1 MHMTSSLR
9 RSLFFAG
16 FGALLA
22 LIPALLLFDFTVDD
36 ALIIARYAT
45 HVARGVGYRWN
56 ANGPIT
62 DTITPLGFPYLLAPF
77 ALRGPLAALAASK
90 VIGLVSWLIGAGFV
104 AVAVDRSSR
113 DAKRF
118 SALLLIPVSAPLAAW
133 SVAGLETGVATS
145 FAAIAISLIAL
156 GSARVG
162 TAFIGL
168 AAALRPEMAP
178 FAFVVALAPS
188 PTFSPDPSPGKPTP
202 TWKDVFTRLVIAAL
216 PFAIV
221 VTIRL
226 VVFGRPTPLAVLA
239 KPADPLLGFNY
250 AMACF
255 LVTGALAIV
264 APFALRRAERFALVV
279 AVAVLVH
286 FAAVAIAGGDWMPL
300 SRLVVPVLPACVI
313 VAAHIASVADVRV
326 TALRTLLAIAG
337 EIFVSVKIG
346 PVAARVGHDRLAL
359 IRQLEP
365 SLRDAHVVGALDVGW
380 IGATTDAAI
389 VDFAGLTD
397 PAIAVLPGSHTA
409 KHIDPSMFDRRGI
422 DTLVLLRG
430 RNTIT
435 ATPWTDT
442 LFTHAVEQRI
452 ARFPG
457 IGDEFVVVAE
467 STMPGLPYIVL
478 RRRNDRPNDSLIEGP

>member
-1 MHMTSSLR
+1 MKLTTSAK
-9 RSLFFAG
+9 RSLFTAG

-22 LIPALLLFDFTVDD
+22 LIPAFLLFDFTVDD
-36 ALIIARYAT
+36 ALIIARYAS
-45 HVARGVGYRWN
+45 HIANGVGYRWN
-56 ANGPIT
+56 TNGPIT

-77 ALRGPLAALAASK
+77 AHRGPLAALAASK

-113 DAKRF
+113 DVKRF

-145 FAAIAISLIAL
+145 CASIAIALIAMGSPRL
-156 GSARVG
+156 GTS
-162 TAFIGL
+162 FIGL
-168 AAALRPEMAP
+168 AAALRPELAP
-178 FAFVVALAPS
+178 FAFVIALA
-188 PTFSPDPSPGKPTP
+188 PSPGKPTP
-202 TWKDVFTRLVIAAL
+202 TWKDLFTRLVIAGL
-216 PFAIV
+216 PFALV

-226 VVFGRPTPLAVLA
+226 LVFGRPTPLAVLA
-239 KPADPLLGFNY
+239 KPSDPLLGFNY

-255 LVTGALAIV
+255 LVTGPVAIV

-279 AVAVLVH
+279 SIAVLVH
-286 FAAVAIAGGDWMPL
+286 FAAIAIAGGDWMPL

-313 VAAHIASVADVRV
+313 VAAHIAAVADARV
-326 TALRTLLAIAG
+326 TVLRMLLAIAG

-346 PVAARVGHDRLAL
+346 PVAARVGNDRLEL

-365 SLRDAHVVGALDVGW
+365 SLRDAQVIGALDVGW
-380 IGATTDAAI
+380 IGATTDARI

-397 PAIAVLPGSHTA
+397 PAIAALPGSHTA
-409 KHIDPSMFDRRGI
+409 KHIDSAMFDRRGI

-442 LFTHAVEQRI
+442 LFSHAVEQRI

-457 IGDEFVVVAE
+457 ISDEFVVVAE
-467 STMPGLPYIVL
+467 SAMPGLPYIVL